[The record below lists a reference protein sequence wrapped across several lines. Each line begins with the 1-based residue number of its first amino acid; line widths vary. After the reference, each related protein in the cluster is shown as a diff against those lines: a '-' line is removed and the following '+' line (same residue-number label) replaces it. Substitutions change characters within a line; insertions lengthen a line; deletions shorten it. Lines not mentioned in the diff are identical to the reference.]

1 MLNNNFKNWL
11 VEQLYQT
18 QVTQKFKKID
28 GTETNTTLYAF
39 SSLFKANTA
48 KINNITASGF
58 TFALGSGTTPATK
71 EDYFVE
77 TQIDN
82 DEHFSIAAAS
92 IVNNANQGKVICQ
105 QVWNYSNSE
114 NPTQEVTI
122 NEIGFCVCNGSGS
135 QRYMM
140 AREVL
145 ESPIT
150 VKDGDTF
157 SVAITIGG

>member
-11 VEQLYQT
+11 VGQLNQSIVAQT
-18 QVTQKFKKID
+18 LIKID
-28 GTETNTTLYAF
+28 GTTNSAVQPQFL
-39 SSLFKANTA
+39 SVFKAKTA
-48 KINNITASGF
+48 KINNLSSYGF

-71 EDYFVE
+71 NDYFVE

-105 QVWNYSNSE
+105 QVWNYSNPE
-114 NPTQEVTI
+114 NPTEEVTI
-122 NEIGFCVCNGSGS
+122 NEIGFCVCFDTAAL
-135 QRYMM
+135 RFMM
-140 AREVL
+140 ARDVL

-157 SVAITIGG
+157 SVAMTIGG